1 MKKELLD
8 SVRSGEL
15 LRYAGVGV
23 GSALVNVLLF
33 ALLSGRLHMS
43 VTLGNVISI
52 SAATVVTYIGN
63 KKLCFKTIRRSV
75 RGFMAELWGFAA
87 SRLASMI
94 AEIALVAVLVNL
106 IGMRKVPGKVLV
118 VVGLGV
124 ANYFLNKFVIFRPS
138 RQYREAMAGKKERR
152 SERSGRTVLAKP
164 QETLLLEEQEVEVS
178 CENPDA
184 DAIKAAAMEI
194 QNQTSEIPEVF
205 LRKSRKNY
213 AQAARR

>member
-15 LRYAGVGV
+15 LRYASVGV

-43 VTLGNVISI
+43 VTLGNIISI
-52 SAATVVTYIGN
+52 SVATVVTYIGN

-75 RGFMAELWGFAA
+75 KGFMVELWGFLA
-87 SRLASMI
+87 SRLASML
-94 AEIALVAVLVNL
+94 AEIALVAVFVNL
-106 IGMRKVPGKVLV
+106 VGMRKVPGKVLV

-138 RQYREAMAGKKERR
+138 KQYRESAGKRQR
-152 SERSGRTVLAKP
+152 QPALAKP
-164 QETLLLEEQEVEVS
+164 QKTALLEEQEIGVK
-178 CENPDA
+178 CEDPETE
-184 DAIKAAAMEI
+184 AIKLAAKAMAHDGKPG
-194 QNQTSEIPEVF
+194 EIPEVV
-205 LRKSRKNY
+205 LVHPKKSY
-213 AQAARR
+213 ARTAGH